1 MERDVNNIPTKKVWV
16 AFAEARDCKPGTVV
30 SGFKFGQEIAIACTQ
45 GGKLYALNNK
55 LPPTGQ
61 PATFGTLIEGD
72 LIEDSVS
79 GTRYSLKTG
88 KVVGSWCPAPPGI
101 GPLIFRN
108 LFPIGEATLY
118 QVRKS
123 GNAIQVLVDVNAKA
137 KFEAGYWRGVL
148 DSQGK
153 VDGGYY

>member
-1 MERDVNNIPTKKVWV
+1 MPLNCWQPDS
-16 AFAEARDCKPGTVV
+16 ARHVRLSST
-30 SGFKFGQEIAIACTQ
+30 QEIAIATTKS
-45 GGKLYALNNK
+45 GKLYALTNK

-61 PATFGTLIEGD
+61 PATFGTLVEGD
-72 LIEDSVS
+72 LIEDSLS

-88 KVVGSWCPAPPGI
+88 KVVGNWCPAPPGI
-101 GPLIFRN
+101 GPLLFRN
-108 LFPIGEATLY
+108 LVPIQEVATY